1 MNQLS
6 HRLFIRYIDERDKW
20 GKFIGH
26 IEELVTDEKGY
37 FSLKYTD
44 YSDKLFKKLDE
55 REEYYQIVDYAN
67 VWNDLHYQIAVK
79 VELLGPLEGTFY
91 HQKDQ
96 ARIEDQAIREIEN
109 IIIKYQKAREK
120 VNNERKI

>member
-1 MNQLS
+1 MSRLQ

-26 IEELVTDEKGY
+26 IEELVVDEKGY
-37 FSLKYTD
+37 FSFKYTD

-55 REEYYQIVDYAN
+55 RNEYYQIVDYAN
-67 VWNDLHYQIAVK
+67 VWKDLHYQTAVK

-96 ARIEDQAIREIEN
+96 ARIEDQTIREIEN
-109 IIIKYQKAREK
+109 IIVKYREYRAKAAAVRNK
-120 VNNERKI
+120 

>member
-44 YSDKLFKKLDE
+44 YSDKLFKKLTE

-67 VWNDLHYQIAVK
+67 VWNDLDYQTAVK

-91 HQKDQ
+91 HHLDQ
-96 ARIEDQAIREIEN
+96 ARIDDQTIREIEN
-109 IIIKYQKAREK
+109 IITKYKEHRARQ
-120 VNNERKI
+120 N